1 MSTGGG
7 NDTVLHLPNG
17 DFTILREDR
26 LEDPEQL
33 KLMLEPDNF
42 ARALPYWQKIA
53 KKLGILPDIRNDAF
67 TRAMLQE
74 TLGLNKPAAA

>member
-7 NDTVLHLPNG
+7 NDTVLHLPNC

-53 KKLGILPDIRNDAF
+53 KRLGIVPDIRNDAF